1 MLSNDPC
8 VKTRETGR
16 SKIMKTKEVVFN
28 PTLSSLQEVENKILV
43 LDFMIIEYHQR

>member
-1 MLSNDPC
+1 
-8 VKTRETGR
+8 
-16 SKIMKTKEVVFN
+16 MKTKEVVFN